1 MKTSIFVLLGLA
13 VLSLAGCETLNG
25 PQAYANAQAQ
35 REDCKA
41 VVVTN
46 TPDALRLANRDI
58 PPDNPMARTEAT
70 LALGKIKQNEPPS
83 IRDRIAPEE
92 SLTSKTLRGC

>member
-83 IRDRIAPEE
+83 IRDGIAPEE

>member
-1 MKTSIFVLLGLA
+1 MKSSIFVLVGLA
-13 VLSLAGCETLNG
+13 VLALTGCETLNG
-25 PQAYANAQAQ
+25 PQAYANAEAQ

-46 TPDALRLANRDI
+46 TPDQMRLANRDI
-58 PPDNPMARTEAT
+58 PPDNPMAQTEGT

-83 IRDRIAPEE
+83 IRNRIAPEE
-92 SLTSKTLRGC
+92 SLVSKTLRGC